1 MGYHDREYFMSP
13 AYKLEMCQQVDLQ
26 IVCERLFGLTLF
38 KFELKFKKVFV
49 LTDNLKD
56 RD

>member
-1 MGYHDREYFMSP
+1 MSP